1 MKVSIITINLNNL
14 RGLRRTMESVA
25 SQTSKDYEWIVIDG
39 GSIDGSKELIE
50 QNEKHITYWVSEPD
64 NGIYHAMNKGIKET
78 GGEYQLFLNSGD
90 MLADNQVVEH
100 VVPSLHDFDFVVG
113 NIYKS
118 DNLGVKA
125 FDENNL
131 SFQRLPFMLTI
142 SSLPHQSTF
151 IRKSVFE
158 RCGFYREDLK
168 IVSDWVLVVKALVFN
183 QCTLKSIPT
192 VVSIYDV
199 KGISSVNKKLY
210 NDERAKVIDEWKC
223 FKSYFLFYRDY
234 FEMATA
240 IDNNRVA
247 RFFNR
252 FFFFLKRR

>member
-1 MKVSIITINLNNL
+1 MKLSIITINYNNCN
-14 RGLRRTMESVA
+14 GLADTIRSVEA
-25 SQTSKDYEWIVIDG
+25 QTLKDFEWIVVDG
-39 GSIDGSKELIE
+39 GSTDGSRDLIE
-50 QNEKHITYWVSEPD
+50 AHADSFSYWVSEPD
-64 NGIYHAMNKGIKET
+64 NGIYHAMNKGIKEA
-78 GGEYQLFLNSGD
+78 GGEYLLFLNSGD